1 MTKYADLRDVPAK
14 LAYEWVR
21 TCHWG
26 KRQFVAWLDAK
37 QLKHG
42 PYRTLPGGLVVYQT
56 SADLAYEW
64 VRSKHWGR
72 QAFQTWLNHLL

>member
-26 KRQFVAWLDAK
+26 KRQFVAWLDD
-37 QLKHG
+37 
-42 PYRTLPGGLVVYQT
+42 TGLFRRQT
-56 SADLAYEW
+56 YNRFD
-64 VRSKHWGR
+64 VDKN
-72 QAFQTWLNHLL
+72 FQSGIWTMV